1 MRRMV
6 GLCLL
11 ATAACAAPVAPR
23 SAGVAPDPVLPPHLT
38 PRQALGA
45 AIDSMVSAA
54 AFRNAHWGVL
64 IVDPEA
70 GDTLYSLNAGKLFM
84 PASNMKLVT
93 GAVALAQ
100 LGADFRFRTT
110 VVAVGA
116 RRDSVLDGDIVIH
129 GRGDPSFSDSMRT
142 DAMLPMLDLAD
153 SIAARGITR
162 VTGRLIAGDDVFP
175 DAGYGYGWSWD
186 EFDESYSAGVDE
198 LFFNEGAGRVTV
210 RAAARAGAL
219 VLVVT
224 EPLAT
229 YPRVRITARTV
240 VRPSTL
246 ASGGSES
253 GAALESQPLEI
264 AFDSTTGGLLVRG
277 ELPLGDTASRLVAY
291 RDQRGAFLA
300 ALSSAL
306 ASRGITLVGRLRA
319 PAPRPDTLF
328 AYQSPTLAEILPAF
342 QKPSQ
347 NQIGEILFKTLGLE
361 RAGIGRADS
370 GRRVV
375 DSQLVA
381 WGAARDGFVVRDGSG
396 LSRYNY
402 LTPETI
408 VRVLDVMRRRPDFRA
423 YYDALPI
430 AGIDG
435 TMRTRMRRTAAEGN
449 VRAKTGTLSNARSLS
464 GYVTTADGRVLLFS
478 LLCNNWTVPVR
489 EINAVQDAI
498 AVRLASLTR
507 VVEAR

>member
-1 MRRMV
+1 
-6 GLCLL
+6 
-11 ATAACAAPVAPR
+11 
-23 SAGVAPDPVLPPHLT
+23 
-38 PRQALGA
+38 
-45 AIDSMVSAA
+45 MVSAPQ
-54 AFRNAHWGVL
+54 FRNAHWGVL

-100 LGADFRFRTT
+100 LGAGFRFRTT
-110 VVAVGA
+110 VVAVGE
-116 RRDSVLDGDIVIH
+116 RRGGVLDGDLIVH
-129 GRGDPSFSDSMRT
+129 GRGDPSFSDSMRA
-142 DAMLPMLDLAD
+142 DAMLPMLELAD
-153 SIAARGITR
+153 SIVARGIRR
-162 VTGRLIAGDDVFP
+162 VTGRIIAGDDVFP
-175 DAGYGYGWSWD
+175 DAAYGYGWSWD

-210 RAAARAGAL
+210 RAGARAGAP
-219 VLVVT
+219 VVAVT
-224 EPLAT
+224 KPLAT
-229 YPRVRITARTV
+229 YPRLRITARTV
-240 VRPSTL
+240 ARPSTL
-246 ASGGSES
+246 AAGGSEP
-253 GAALESQPLEI
+253 GAAVEPQPLKV
-264 AFDSTTGGLLVRG
+264 AFDSTTGGLLVTG
-277 ELPLGDTASRLVAY
+277 ELGLGDSVSRLVAY

-306 ASRGITLVGRLRA
+306 AARGITVAGGLRA
-319 PAPRPDTLF
+319 PRPRPDTLF
-328 AYQSPTLAEILPAF
+328 VYQSPTLAEILPTF

-347 NQIGEILFKTLGLE
+347 NQIGEILLKTLGLE
-361 RAGIGRADS
+361 RAGGGRADS

-381 WGAARDGFVVRDGSG
+381 WGAERDGFVVRDGSG

-402 LTPETI
+402 LSPETI
-408 VRVLDVMRRRPDFRA
+408 VRVLDVMRRHPDFRT

-435 TMRTRMRRTAAEGN
+435 TIRTRMRGTPAEGN
-449 VRAKTGTLSNARSLS
+449 VHAKTGTLSNARSLS
-464 GYVTTADGRVLLFS
+464 GYVTAADGRLLLFS

-498 AVRLASLTR
+498 AARLASLTR